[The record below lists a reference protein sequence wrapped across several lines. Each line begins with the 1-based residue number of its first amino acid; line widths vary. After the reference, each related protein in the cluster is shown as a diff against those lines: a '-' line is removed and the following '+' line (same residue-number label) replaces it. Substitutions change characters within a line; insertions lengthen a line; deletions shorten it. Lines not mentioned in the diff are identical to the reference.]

1 MDENLYPNVYANQFV
16 TPPTRSNLYM
26 CGDTTTPANG
36 NQRMTM
42 RPVYGKAQIK
52 IKAGNYSVD
61 SLSQLITEQ
70 LNGSLGLRKETLQSF
85 SNALTD
91 KLFHPEESTIKEKTN
106 AMKNTTPY
114 FRDIALKPDTLNIDD
129 EFYTNDGNFWDDEW
143 KRTDGGVC
151 VDIKPPRTSY
161 YDNVNYFNLMV
172 QGAVDELARQNYS
185 NPADQ
190 DNVFTIGT
198 KPDHIA
204 R

>member
-1 MDENLYPNVYANQFV
+1 
-16 TPPTRSNLYM
+16 
-26 CGDTTTPANG
+26 
-36 NQRMTM
+36 MTM

-129 EFYTNDGNFWDDEW
+129 EFYTNDG
-143 KRTDGGVC
+143 
-151 VDIKPPRTSY
+151 
-161 YDNVNYFNLMV
+161 YF
-172 QGAVDELARQNYS
+172 
-185 NPADQ
+185 
-190 DNVFTIGT
+190 
-198 KPDHIA
+198 
-204 R
+204 